1 MNSNFMR
8 NQLLSL
14 TNTAN
19 PEYEGLTLKKIYRLV
34 GSVSRGFKLTYI
46 ASAQPELVRMDIVA
60 LIQFLCVHGVLKRVH
75 KFPYYQ
81 QGLAHIQG
89 PEDANAIELFNG
101 RRTLDEICIR
111 CHLSESAMEAKIAQE
126 PAVCV
131 VEK

>member
-1 MNSNFMR
+1 MNSDFMR
-8 NQLLSL
+8 SELLSL

-19 PEYEGLTLKKIYRLV
+19 PDFEGLTLNKIYRLV
-34 GSVSRGFKLTYI
+34 GSLSRGYRLTFI
-46 ASAQPELVRMDIVA
+46 SVNQPDLVRMDIVA
-60 LIQFLCVHGVLKRVH
+60 LTQFLCVHGVLKRVH
-75 KFPYYQ
+75 KYPYYQ
-81 QGLAHIQG
+81 QGLPHVQG

-111 CHLSESAMEAKIAQE
+111 CHLSESAMLEKIAQE